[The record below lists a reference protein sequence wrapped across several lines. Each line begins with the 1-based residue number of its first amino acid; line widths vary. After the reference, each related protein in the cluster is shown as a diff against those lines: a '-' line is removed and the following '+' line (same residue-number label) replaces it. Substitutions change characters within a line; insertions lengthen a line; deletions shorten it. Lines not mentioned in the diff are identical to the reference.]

1 MTEENFKIILEKVQ
15 TSNGEERLDNL
26 RKLRLLVTQI
36 DLEKYFSEESGL
48 FGKILLQLFIC

>member
-15 TSNGEERLDNL
+15 TSNAEERLDNL

>member
-15 TSNGEERLDNL
+15 TSNAEERLDNL

-36 DLEKYFSEESGL
+36 DLEKYFSEESRL
-48 FGKILLQLFIC
+48 FGKILQI

>member
-15 TSNGEERLDNL
+15 TSTAEERLDNL

-36 DLEKYFSEESGL
+36 DLENYFSEESGL
-48 FGKILLQLFIC
+48 FGKILF